1 MGVKAAPL
9 SELEIARRLPV
20 WCAMSDAFL
29 DTELDAHNC
38 RHMADVVRAQG
49 FTLAEAEAIFRTEV
63 APAFPGNL
71 LSMAGE
77 WEGWSEQTV
86 RARVLATMKQPFAGL
101 VPRLTL
107 TRVLGAEWAQIAA
120 HLDGAN

>member
-29 DTELDAHNC
+29 DTELDAHNY

-49 FTLAEAEAIFRTEV
+49 FTIAEAEAIFRSEV
-63 APAFPGNL
+63 APAFAANL
-71 LSMAGE
+71 LSVAGE
-77 WEGWSEQTV
+77 WAGWSEQTV
-86 RARVLATMKQPFAGL
+86 RAHVLATMNQPFAGL
-101 VPRLTL
+101 VPRVMLN
-107 TRVLGAEWAQIAA
+107 RVLGAEWAQISA